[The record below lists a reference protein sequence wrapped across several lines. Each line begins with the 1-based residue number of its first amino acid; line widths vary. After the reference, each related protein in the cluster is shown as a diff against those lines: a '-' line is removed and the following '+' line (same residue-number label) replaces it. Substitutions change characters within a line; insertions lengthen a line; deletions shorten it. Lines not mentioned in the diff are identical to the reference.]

1 MLDTVIRSGIVIDGT
16 GSPRRPADVGV
27 ADGRIVALGRVD
39 GPARHTIDADGR
51 IVAPGFV
58 DVHTHLDAQAF
69 WDPTL
74 GPSPLH
80 GVTTAIGGNCGFTIA
95 PLSEAA
101 GGYLMRMLAKVE
113 GMPLASLEEGVPW
126 DWTTTAEY
134 LDRLD
139 GTLAINAGFKVGHSA
154 LRRVVM
160 GEAANERTATDD
172 ELAGMVR
179 LLRDGLGAGALG
191 FSSTWAETH
200 NDADSRPVPSRVAD
214 SREIVELAHVCA
226 DFPGTSLEF
235 LPVGTGRFDDAVA
248 ELMIAMSEAAR
259 RPLNWNVITPSAASL
274 PRWLDKLAVSDQA
287 QRRGAKIVGLTMP
300 IDMRARFSFL
310 AGFVLD
316 VFEGWAP
323 VMAAPAEEKLRV
335 LADLGR
341 RRSLDE
347 QARATPNMAH
357 LSAWHA
363 LVLTETFTPETKPFE
378 GRLVGDVARELDKDP
393 FDALVDIA
401 IADGLRTTF
410 TRDVPPPSTADWEA
424 RLQLWRDPRTVIGAS
439 DAGAHLDMIAAFR
452 YATGM
457 IEEAV
462 REHGLLP
469 LEEAIHMLTASP
481 ARLYGLRDRGVL
493 REGAL
498 ADLVVFDEDAI
509 GSQPVGTR
517 FDLPGGA
524 GRLYAD
530 ATGIDV
536 VMVNGTEIVR
546 DGGYTGERPGTLLR
560 AGRDTETPTLAL

>member
-1 MLDTVIRSGIVIDGT
+1 
-16 GSPRRPADVGV
+16 
-27 ADGRIVALGRVD
+27 
-39 GPARHTIDADGR
+39 
-51 IVAPGFV
+51 
-58 DVHTHLDAQAF
+58 
-69 WDPTL
+69 
-74 GPSPLH
+74 
-80 GVTTAIGGNCGFTIA
+80 
-95 PLSEAA
+95 
-101 GGYLMRMLAKVE
+101 
-113 GMPLASLEEGVPW
+113 
-126 DWTTTAEY
+126 
-134 LDRLD
+134 
-139 GTLAINAGFKVGHSA
+139 
-154 LRRVVM
+154 
-160 GEAANERTATDD
+160 
-172 ELAGMVR
+172 
-179 LLRDGLGAGALG
+179 
-191 FSSTWAETH
+191 
-200 NDADSRPVPSRVAD
+200 
-214 SREIVELAHVCA
+214 
-226 DFPGTSLEF
+226 
-235 LPVGTGRFDDAVA
+235 
-248 ELMIAMSEAAR
+248 
-259 RPLNWNVITPSAASL
+259 
-274 PRWLDKLAVSDQA
+274 
-287 QRRGAKIVGLTMP
+287 
-300 IDMRARFSFL
+300 
-310 AGFVLD
+310 
-316 VFEGWAP
+316 
-323 VMAAPAEEKLRV
+323 
-335 LADLGR
+335 
-341 RRSLDE
+341 
-347 QARATPNMAH
+347 MAH